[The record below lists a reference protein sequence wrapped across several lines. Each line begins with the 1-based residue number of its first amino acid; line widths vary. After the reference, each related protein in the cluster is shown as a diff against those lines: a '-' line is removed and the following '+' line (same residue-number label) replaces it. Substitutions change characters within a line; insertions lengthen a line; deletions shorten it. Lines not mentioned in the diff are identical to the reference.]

1 MASPLITCTPHTPP
15 PRNDQTANL
24 ADNSHTGPSE
34 LVASDASLVSIDSAK
49 RQAIGQAGHTPSV
62 FSIPPFN
69 STNGTHTESTGKVAP
84 ILISAT
90 SFGFE
95 FREAR
100 LSTRRSVDKQHTS
113 APFQAP
119 HFPVSSDGER
129 YSPISKTD
137 ADISAAYLVGSILPI
152 RKHVGPQLPLSSS
165 TSEGDVFASFPTK
178 NIHAVAPIS
187 AAENVAPP
195 SPSESSTP
203 YAITT
208 GDVSITS
215 SPNPDA
221 SQTPT
226 VKLSLTQSPEHR
238 RGKSEKQPPR
248 RPGSTVGRAGS
259 VGSGSIVQSRYV
271 DMVFEQVPRT
281 HNLLSGFFT
290 WILLAG
296 FVALPGTFI
305 TLTESGELAKALKNV
320 PL

>member
-1 MASPLITCTPHTPP
+1 MASPLITCTPPTPP
-15 PRNDQTANL
+15 PRKDQASNL
-24 ADNSHTGPSE
+24 ADNSHSDTGPSE
-34 LVASDASLVSIDSAK
+34 LVESDASLVSIDSAK
-49 RQAIGQAGHTPSV
+49 RQAIARAGHTPSV
-62 FSIPPFN
+62 LSSIPPFN
-69 STNGTHTESTGKVAP
+69 LANGTHTGSTGKVAP
-84 ILISAT
+84 ILVSAT

-95 FREAR
+95 FREAG
-100 LSTRRSVDKQHTS
+100 LSTRTPVDKQHKS
-113 APFQAP
+113 APLHAP
-119 HFPVSSDGER
+119 HSPVSSNGEQW
-129 YSPISKTD
+129 SPISD
-137 ADISAAYLVGSILPI
+137 GGSILPI
-152 RKHVGPQLPLSSS
+152 HIHVGPRLSLSSS
-165 TSEGDVFASFPTK
+165 TFEGDVSASSPTK
-178 NIHAVAPIS
+178 NTHAVAPIS

-195 SPSESSTP
+195 SPPESSTP

-208 GDVSITS
+208 GDISITS

-238 RGKSEKQPPR
+238 RGKSEKQPPK

-259 VGSGSIVQSRYV
+259 VGSSSIVQSRYV

-305 TLTESGELAKALKNV
+305 TLTESGELAKALHGLKNV